1 MKRTNDPRQME
12 LPLPTH
18 AQAKEPIMR
27 KNEAYPSRYFKAKDY
42 PEDWTLTV
50 EIEMARLES
59 FENGKSKSEKLV
71 AYFRRQK
78 SGLVCGPVLF
88 DQIADVTGEDDS
100 DNWKG
105 HRVTLFRDT
114 TQFQGQD
121 TPCIR
126 VRAPEMSP
134 PKKSAKKPPP
144 KSGGDDDMNDSLE
157 F

>member
-1 MKRTNDPRQME
+1 
-12 LPLPTH
+12 
-18 AQAKEPIMR
+18 MR
-27 KNEAYPSRYFKAKDY
+27 KGEAYPSKYFKAKDY

-59 FENGKSKSEKLV
+59 FDNGRGKSEKLV
-71 AYFRRQK
+71 RKQR

-100 DNWKG
+100 DDWKG
-105 HRVTLFRDT
+105 HRVTLFRST
-114 TQFQGQD
+114 TEFQGQD

-126 VRAPEMSP
+126 VRAPESP
-134 PKKSAKKPPP
+134 PKKVAKKPAP
-144 KSGGDDDMNDSLE
+144 KPDDDMNDSIE